1 MRWLDSTTYSV
12 VTDFSKLQVIV
23 EDRGVWASA
32 VCGVAKSWIRLS
44 KLTATTNKFIPTLV
58 VLCCVKFLQLCLTLY
73 DPMDYSLP
81 GSSVYRILQAR
92 ILEWVAMSSSK
103 QQQATNLFEKS
114 KINSKNLLKLFF
126 PLGQWTNTHILK
138 TCSISFSYYVCTLAG
153 SIFHLWPNGN
163 AIPSK

>member
-81 GSSVYRILQAR
+81 GSSVYRIL
-92 ILEWVAMSSSK
+92 
-103 QQQATNLFEKS
+103 
-114 KINSKNLLKLFF
+114 
-126 PLGQWTNTHILK
+126 
-138 TCSISFSYYVCTLAG
+138 
-153 SIFHLWPNGN
+153 
-163 AIPSK
+163 